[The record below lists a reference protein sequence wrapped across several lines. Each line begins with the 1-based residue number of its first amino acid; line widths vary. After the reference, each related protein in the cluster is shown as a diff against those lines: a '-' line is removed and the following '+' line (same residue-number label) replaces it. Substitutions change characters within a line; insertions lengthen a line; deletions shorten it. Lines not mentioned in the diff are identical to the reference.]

1 MNTLNRTRVLF
12 IKPTATYN
20 ILIVFS
26 FFCRV
31 AVLVIGFHDCLV
43 GSTDLS
49 GLTGLCVRLL
59 TANNYKTLL
68 IRHDEFKPHHK
79 KIERVKILEQKLK
92 DLLAVKS
99 AWRRNNERQFKKMF
113 NRVTGHKNVSSSSQF
128 MNLFMDSVFYLIQGI
143 CASFLNKFVFHNTF
157 AVFSLWFSF

>member
-1 MNTLNRTRVLF
+1 MLSSLF
-12 IKPTATYN
+12 TSRSLYITIYN
-20 ILIVFS
+20 IKIVFS

-113 NRVTGHKNVSSSSQF
+113 NRVTGHQRCCYQLAII